1 MATPIEQAPNI
12 GPTLAAHL
20 RNVGIETLEALVEV
34 GDAEAYA
41 RLAEAHPGDANAQT
55 RLELAESPEEDEDGV
70 PSSGPVVKDKSD
82 SLAKRRKPKL

>member
-55 RLELAESPEEDEDGV
+55 RLELAGAVRSTRWSTLPMALRRELAA
-70 PSSGPVVKDKSD
+70 D
-82 SLAKRRKPKL
+82 SLAKRRKPL